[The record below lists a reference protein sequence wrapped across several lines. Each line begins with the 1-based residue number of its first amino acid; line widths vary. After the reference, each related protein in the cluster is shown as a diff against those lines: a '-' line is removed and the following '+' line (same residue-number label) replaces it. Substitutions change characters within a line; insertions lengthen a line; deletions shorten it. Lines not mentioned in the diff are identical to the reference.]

1 MSNVLGN
8 MLSTLIVQG
17 IKNATKTSVSGIFP
31 QLLRTL
37 ICSQAIYD
45 GMDVFGN
52 VGCNPTLDTEVV
64 KDFFPQFLTVWNA
77 FYSGTTVDN
86 KEINKAHDILS
97 AICPAGNDYRAFNPM
112 LNNGQ
117 EVATHLT
124 TKTALKSNKYLFA
137 WVTFIIYYHER
148 VTASENVIHDEEILK
163 GGRVGC
169 QNTQKTVISTMKTDS
184 DRFEGSVMNG
194 FKSNGDFDNLR
205 FEWGARPKNLRQF
218 ALSSNT
224 KWLNLLEWMALLF
237 KPINDNCSK
246 EFKEARE
253 SALSKLHNESEPLE
267 LDLRTKYASKG
278 KKPKP
283 TPTTKAK
290 KKKQSPN
297 PQSQTS
303 NNNNDRASQSQKPN
317 TSNDETV
324 SSITTTTKSAN
335 AVLQQHFEQEN
346 EDEYEEDLTTNHQA
360 GDDKKEG
367 QPLTSDKPTDEREE
381 GNNTE
386 KGAPISTGNKNSN
399 KSGEADPESTG
410 RISSNTEERASNG
423 CNIRDNK
430 KRNTDQ
436 LSPGENEGAPKKKK
450 QATIAGSDNNT
461 VKEIVRNK
469 ALGGSNNKRDGAQ
482 GETDIGSNKRQKV
495 DDSNNHHLDIQA
507 KSTRY
512 RVRYKPYLNENNII
526 HHKFVQI
533 ISSGDDEDYEWLTNE
548 KYKDISTSNE
558 INKHKE
564 ELLEEY
570 DIKEGDLPDFGVA
583 SLTITN
589 ETDISFY
596 NHCLEQ
602 RRVTER
608 DYWTLFGGVYKGR
621 TNMSVY
627 PKVTPTVFY

>member
-77 FYSGTTVDN
+77 FYSGTAVDN

-97 AICPAGNDYRAFNPM
+97 SICPVGNDYRAFNPM

-124 TKTALKSNKYLFA
+124 TKTALKSNKYLIA
-137 WVTFIIYYHER
+137 WVMFIIYYHEQ
-148 VTASENVIHDEEILK
+148 VTATNEVIHDEEILM

-169 QNTQKTVISTMKTDS
+169 QNTQRTVISTMKTDS

-194 FKSNGDFDNLR
+194 FKSIGDFDNLR
-205 FEWGARPKNLRQF
+205 FEMGARPKNLRQF

-253 SALSKLHNESEPLE
+253 SALTKLHNESEPIE

-278 KKPKP
+278 KKPKT

-303 NNNNDRASQSQKPN
+303 NNNNDRASQSQTPN
-317 TSNDETV
+317 NNNDETV

-346 EDEYEEDLTTNHQA
+346 EDEYEEELTTNHQA

-367 QPLTSDKPTDEREE
+367 QPLTSDKPTDKREE

-399 KSGEADPESTG
+399 KSGEADPASTG
-410 RISSNTEERASNG
+410 RNSSNTEERASNG

-436 LSPGENEGAPKKKK
+436 LSPGENGGAPKKKK
-450 QATIAGSDNNT
+450 QATIAGS
-461 VKEIVRNK
+461 
-469 ALGGSNNKRDGAQ
+469 
-482 GETDIGSNKRQKV
+482 
-495 DDSNNHHLDIQA
+495 
-507 KSTRY
+507 
-512 RVRYKPYLNENNII
+512 
-526 HHKFVQI
+526 
-533 ISSGDDEDYEWLTNE
+533 
-548 KYKDISTSNE
+548 
-558 INKHKE
+558 
-564 ELLEEY
+564 
-570 DIKEGDLPDFGVA
+570 
-583 SLTITN
+583 TITP
-589 ETDISFY
+589 S
-596 NHCLEQ
+596 
-602 RRVTER
+602 R
-608 DYWTLFGGVYKGR
+608 K
-621 TNMSVY
+621 
-627 PKVTPTVFY
+627 